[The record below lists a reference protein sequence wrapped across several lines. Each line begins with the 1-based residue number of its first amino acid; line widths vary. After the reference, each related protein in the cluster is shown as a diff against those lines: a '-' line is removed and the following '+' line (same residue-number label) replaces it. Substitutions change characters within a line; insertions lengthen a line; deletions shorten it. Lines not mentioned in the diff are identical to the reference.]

1 MDDASYVA
9 GAANVVS
16 TNTKMGVSNA
26 EVAKS
31 FQVSADAQIAAAVKG
46 SEAMRLNALNLRS
59 AANAAAPADRAAASA
74 LAARAEA
81 KYARSIGDTTVATRG
96 FSSSSKTAE
105 RDINKFSR
113 GVLAGSGVL
122 SGLGRSLAFASSGFI
137 AASLGAA
144 GIVESIKGAESLE
157 KAQASLAVAIKHTGG
172 NLAILQPQY
181 EATAKAAAQFGVD
194 QADATTGLARATVLT
209 GDAGKAQRAYQEALV
224 ISKATGKDFNAVLTA
239 TAKGQEGIVTSLR
252 KYGVL
257 VDKGERGT
265 AQFAQVMARF
275 GGQAA
280 ANTTSL
286 ERLHAAF
293 QNTLAT
299 IGLQLLPTVNR
310 LASSFADWLTK
321 MNESGRL
328 QKDVAAGMTL
338 IKDVTSPLIDEMHTL
353 AQEFGFAN
361 DGLQKLSKGLK
372 GLSGVKLP
380 AFLGGGSPIPG
391 GGGGGFDLGHFL
403 VQAEKFQIEG
413 PVGVAFAIRNAL
425 KGTTTPGVG
434 VPSSGIPRPA
444 FLPGLPSAA
453 APSAATSG
461 LFGGAKPMTQYFKT
475 FQLGFAQQL
484 AQVQASLTRSTADDV
499 TAAKQ
504 VVGRI
509 KTLIG
514 EGRLRGPALVQAL
527 SLEASALSTIWSA
540 EDAAA
545 QKRAA
550 AATAAKAK
558 IAAQIQNSIDPLRL
572 EVALSRDQSRGA
584 NTTAD
589 LKALRA
595 AAEKAIAS
603 GKLTLA
609 QQKQAYDQITSLN
622 TAIKDSIQQGVKAFI
637 EPLRL
642 QVELAREQAF
652 GADTTKTL
660 KAMKAAALK
669 AVRSGK
675 YSGQALIDLYNQIAS
690 INQQLGSSL
699 PKLPNSVPAG
709 TVGAEGYAIN
719 AKTGQPLIVHTHID
733 IDGRRVADNTT
744 RHQQRRHSR
753 NPSQRRGPNAGG

>member
-1 MDDASYVA
+1 MDDASYLA

-31 FQVSADAQIAAAVKG
+31 FQVSADAQIAAAVKS

-74 LAARAEA
+74 LAARAET

-96 FSSSSKTAE
+96 LSGASKTAE

-157 KAQASLAVAIKHTGG
+157 KAQASLAVAIRHTGG

-181 EATAKAAAQFGVD
+181 EATAKAAAQFGVSE
-194 QADATTGLARATVLT
+194 ADATTGLARATVLT
-209 GDAGKAQRAYQEALV
+209 GNAGKAQRAYQEALV

-239 TAKGQEGIVTSLR
+239 TAKGQEGITTSLR
-252 KYGVL
+252 RYGIL
-257 VDKGERGT
+257 IDKGERGT
-265 AQFAQVMARF
+265 AQFNQVMARF

-293 QNTLAT
+293 TNTLAT

-310 LASSFADWLTK
+310 LASSFANWLTK

-338 IKDVTSPLIDEMHTL
+338 IKDVTGPLIDEMHVL
-353 AQEFGFAN
+353 GQEFGFAN
-361 DGLQKLSKGLK
+361 DGLRKLSSGLK

-391 GGGGGFDLGHFL
+391 GGGGGFNLGHFL

-425 KGTTTPGVG
+425 KGTTTPGVAIPPG
-434 VPSSGIPRPA
+434 GPQLGPQFLSTPS
-444 FLPGLPSAA
+444 FA
-453 APSAATSG
+453 APSARTG
-461 LFGGAKPMTQYFKT
+461 LFGGAKPMTQYFKQ

-509 KTLIG
+509 KTLIS

-642 QVELAREQAF
+642 QVALAREQAF
-652 GADTTKTL
+652 GTDTTKTL

-699 PKLPNSVPAG
+699 PKLPRSVPAG

-753 NPSQRRGPNAGG
+753 NPVQRRGPNAGG